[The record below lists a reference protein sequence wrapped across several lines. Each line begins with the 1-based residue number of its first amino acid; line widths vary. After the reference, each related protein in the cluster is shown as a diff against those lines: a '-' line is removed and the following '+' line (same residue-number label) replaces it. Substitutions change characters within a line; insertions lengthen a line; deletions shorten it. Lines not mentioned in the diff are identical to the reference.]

1 MTMLAMAT
9 SPVTTATEPRRAYR
23 PVEGRMVGGVARG
36 LAEHLSME
44 VFWVRVALVVSTWFS
59 GLGVIVYAVLWRL
72 LPQALDTESSQG
84 RPASQTDT
92 LQTVAL
98 AAVGVS
104 VLLLQQRLGWGL
116 GGPVLW
122 PLTIA
127 MVGVALVWRQADD
140 AQRERWTS
148 GSPDVPVVGLLLG
161 TGGTAGLVR
170 LIAGVLLVGAA
181 GSLFVAQ
188 NSGLSTLVPVVVA
201 VALAVTGLA
210 LLLGPWISR
219 LARDLAAE
227 RGERIRNQERADV
240 AAHLHDSVLQT
251 LALLQIN
258 ADDPKAVA
266 RLARRQERELRDWL
280 YAGDQAD
287 GQSLRSAMLAAAA
300 DVEGRHDVTVEVVC
314 VGDLDMSDATRT
326 LTSAAGEAM
335 VNAAKHAGVDTVDVY
350 VEVSDVAV
358 DVFVRDRGVGFDPA
372 AVPEDR
378 LGLRRSI
385 MERMQRHGGTAEV
398 RSTPGEGTE
407 VRLRMPR

>member
-1 MTMLAMAT
+1 
-9 SPVTTATEPRRAYR
+9 
-23 PVEGRMVGGVARG
+23 
-36 LAEHLSME
+36 
-44 VFWVRVALVVSTWFS
+44 
-59 GLGVIVYAVLWRL
+59 
-72 LPQALDTESSQG
+72 
-84 RPASQTDT
+84 
-92 LQTVAL
+92 
-98 AAVGVS
+98 
-104 VLLLQQRLGWGL
+104 
-116 GGPVLW
+116 
-122 PLTIA
+122 
-127 MVGVALVWRQADD
+127 
-140 AQRERWTS
+140 
-148 GSPDVPVVGLLLG
+148 
-161 TGGTAGLVR
+161 
-170 LIAGVLLVGAA
+170 
-181 GSLFVAQ
+181 
-188 NSGLSTLVPVVVA
+188 VVA

-251 LALLQIN
+251 LALLQRN

-287 GQSLRSAMLAAAA
+287 GQSFRSAMLAAAA

-314 VGDLDMSDATRT
+314 VGDIEMSDATRT
-326 LTSAAGEAM
+326 LASAAGEAM
-335 VNAAKHAGVDTVDVY
+335 VNAAKHAGVDTVDAY

-358 DVFVRDRGVGFDPA
+358 DVFVRDRGVGFDPES
-372 AVPEDR
+372 VPEDR

-385 MERMQRHGGTAEV
+385 MERMRRHGGTAEV

>member
-1 MTMLAMAT
+1 
-9 SPVTTATEPRRAYR
+9 
-23 PVEGRMVGGVARG
+23 
-36 LAEHLSME
+36 
-44 VFWVRVALVVSTWFS
+44 
-59 GLGVIVYAVLWRL
+59 
-72 LPQALDTESSQG
+72 
-84 RPASQTDT
+84 
-92 LQTVAL
+92 
-98 AAVGVS
+98 
-104 VLLLQQRLGWGL
+104 
-116 GGPVLW
+116 
-122 PLTIA
+122 
-127 MVGVALVWRQADD
+127 
-140 AQRERWTS
+140 
-148 GSPDVPVVGLLLG
+148 VPVVGLLLG

-170 LIAGVLLVGAA
+170 LVAGVLLVGAA

-251 LALLQIN
+251 LALLQRN

-287 GQSLRSAMLAAAA
+287 GQSFRSAMLATAA

-314 VGDLDMSDATRT
+314 VGDIDMSDAART
-326 LTSAAGEAM
+326 LASAAGEAM
-335 VNAAKHAGVDTVDVY
+335 VNAAKHAGVDTVDAY

-358 DVFVRDRGVGFDPA
+358 DVFVRDRGVGFDPES
-372 AVPEDR
+372 VPEDR

-385 MERMQRHGGTAEV
+385 MERMRRHGGTAEV